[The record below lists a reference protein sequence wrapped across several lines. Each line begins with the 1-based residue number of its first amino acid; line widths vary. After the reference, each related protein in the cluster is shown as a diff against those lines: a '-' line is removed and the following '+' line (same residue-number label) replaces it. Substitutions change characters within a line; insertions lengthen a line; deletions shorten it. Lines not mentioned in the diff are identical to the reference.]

1 MSQATES
8 KTLVRKIMGLGEER
22 ATALMEDLLSNEA
35 VSAAVAKAMSRTQKY
50 KAQLDKN
57 VSMALSLVNQPTRE
71 DFDKLRKQMRNL
83 QRELEDLK
91 EQIDPVLK
99 AAAKRK
105 QKGDE
110 KAAE

>member
-1 MSQATES
+1 MSQPES

-22 ATALMEDLLSNEA
+22 VAELMEDLLSNEA
-35 VSAAVAKAMSRTQKY
+35 VSATVAKAMNRTQKY
-50 KAQLDKN
+50 KARLDKN
-57 VSMALSLVNQPTRE
+57 VSLALSLVNQPTRE
-71 DFDKLRKQMRNL
+71 DFDKLRKQVRNL
-83 QRELEDLK
+83 HRELEDLR

-105 QKGDE
+105 AKGEE